1 MKKIIAVILV
11 LIFAVFLSG
20 CGSNMQMIDTTYYF
34 DYATIYSPDGEIV
47 AQGKVQSW
55 KDFDEGDQL
64 QVKIDG
70 VTYLT
75 HASNV
80 ILEDR

>member
-1 MKKIIAVILV
+1 MKKIIAVVLV
-11 LIFAVFLSG
+11 LIFAVFLTG

-34 DYATIYSPDGEIV
+34 DYATIYSPGGEIV

-70 VTYLT
+70 IMYLT

-80 ILEDR
+80 VLEAR

>member
-1 MKKIIAVILV
+1 MKKFIAVVLV
-11 LIFAVFLSG
+11 LIFAIFLAG
-20 CGSNMQMIDTTYYF
+20 CNRQMIDATYHFNYC
-34 DYATIYSPDGEIV
+34 TIYSPGGEII

-55 KDFDEGDQL
+55 TDFEDGDQL

-70 VTYLT
+70 VMYLT

-80 ILEDR
+80 ILEAR

>member
-1 MKKIIAVILV
+1 MKKIITVILV

-20 CGSNMQMIDTTYYF
+20 CNMQVIDTTYQF
-34 DYATIYSPDGEIV
+34 DYATIYSPGGEIV

-55 KDFDEGDQL
+55 KDFDDGDQL

-70 VTYLT
+70 IMYLT
-75 HASNV
+75 HAGNV
-80 ILEDR
+80 VLEDR

>member
-1 MKKIIAVILV
+1 MKKIIGV
-11 LIFAVFLSG
+11 LLFVIFAVFLTG
-20 CGSNMQMIDTTYYF
+20 CGNRQIFDTTYTF
-34 DYATIYSPDGEIV
+34 DYATIYSPSGEVV

-55 KDFDEGDQL
+55 NDYENGDQL

-70 VTYLT
+70 VVYLT

-80 ILEDR
+80 VLEDR

>member
-1 MKKIIAVILV
+1 MKKNIAVFLV

-20 CGSNMQMIDTTYYF
+20 CNKHIIDLTYNYN
-34 DYATIYSPDGEIV
+34 YGTIYSPSGDII

-55 KDFDEGDQL
+55 TDYEDGDQL

-70 VTYLT
+70 VMYLT
-75 HASNV
+75 HANNIV
-80 ILEDR
+80 LEAR

>member
-1 MKKIIAVILV
+1 MKKIIAIVLV
-11 LIFAVFLSG
+11 FIFAVFLSG
-20 CGSNMQMIDTTYYF
+20 CNMQMIDTTYSF
-34 DYATIYSPDGEIV
+34 DYATIYSPGGEIV

-55 KDFDEGDQL
+55 KDFDDGDQL

-70 VTYLT
+70 VMYLT

>member
-1 MKKIIAVILV
+1 MKKLIAVILV
-11 LIFAVFLSG
+11 LIFALFLTG
-20 CGSNMQMIDTTYYF
+20 CGNRQMIDATFRF
-34 DYATIYSPDGEIV
+34 DYATIYSPGGEIV

-55 KDFDEGDQL
+55 TDFEDGDQL

-70 VTYLT
+70 VVYLT

-80 ILEDR
+80 ILEAR

>member
-1 MKKIIAVILV
+1 MKKIIAVLLV
-11 LIFAVFLSG
+11 LIFAVFLTG
-20 CGSNMQMIDTTYYF
+20 CGNMQILDTTFYF
-34 DYATIYSPDGEIV
+34 DYATIYSPCGEIV

-55 KDFDEGDQL
+55 TDFEEGDQL

-70 VTYLT
+70 VVYLT

-80 ILEDR
+80 VLEAR

>member
-1 MKKIIAVILV
+1 MKKIIVALLV
-11 LIFAVFLSG
+11 LIFAVFLTS
-20 CGSNMQMIDTTYYF
+20 CGNRQMIDATFRF
-34 DYATIYSPDGEIV
+34 DYATIYSPSGEIV

-55 KDFDEGDQL
+55 TDFEEGDQL

-70 VTYLT
+70 VVYLT

-80 ILEDR
+80 VLEAR

>member
-1 MKKIIAVILV
+1 MKKVIAVILV
-11 LIFAVFLSG
+11 LIFAVFLTG
-20 CGSNMQMIDTTYYF
+20 CNMQVIDTTYYF

-80 ILEDR
+80 VLEDR